1 MCRLQTT
8 VANTSGMQFFFPCA
22 RFMPFSPRNGTAKP
36 LSSIPGI
43 AAAGTRSRVALRW
56 FVVIDKLHRLSFPA
70 RREQQLR
77 LPSRQAPVFSAFL
90 LQIQVPSA
98 PFPGDC
104 TTLQALHQLE
114 LRGGCSLSYPHLLRQ
129 KIIIVIIIKKDLCV
143 SR

>member
-1 MCRLQTT
+1 MQI
-8 VANTSGMQFFFPCA
+8 ANNGSKHIRNAVFLPVCQIYAIFP
-22 RFMPFSPRNGTAKP
+22 PNGTAKP

-43 AAAGTRSRVALRW
+43 AAPGTRSHVALRW

-90 LQIQVPSA
+90 PQIQVPSA
-98 PFPGDC
+98 SFPGDC

-129 KIIIVIIIKKDLCV
+129 KIIRVIIIKRDLCV